1 MEQELFS
8 EKESLELISKMLR
21 QTRHN
26 IASTSSGGDFL
37 LYGWATT
44 LLSVLIYF
52 LVASTDN
59 GYWGLLYSG
68 LLLIAIFQGIR
79 KSLHKPEMVTYMDK
93 SIDSV
98 WVVLGTMFG
107 LTYLFI
113 IFLSFFYDLSGLS
126 FALMM
131 PLSLLYAGI
140 GTSITGIIT
149 RFKPLIYT
157 PLPAFLI
164 GIYML
169 VGFVEDWQLHAWW
182 YLLFGAAFLLMMV
195 IPGHL
200 MNIKAKGEK

>member
-79 KSLHKPEMVTYMDK
+79 KSLHKPEMVTYMY
-93 SIDSV
+93 
-98 WVVLGTMFG
+98 G
-107 LTYLFI
+107 
-113 IFLSFFYDLSGLS
+113 
-126 FALMM
+126 
-131 PLSLLYAGI
+131 
-140 GTSITGIIT
+140 
-149 RFKPLIYT
+149 
-157 PLPAFLI
+157 
-164 GIYML
+164 
-169 VGFVEDWQLHAWW
+169 
-182 YLLFGAAFLLMMV
+182 
-195 IPGHL
+195 
-200 MNIKAKGEK
+200 

>member
-26 IASTSSGGDFL
+26 IASTPSGGDFL

-44 LLSVLIYF
+44 LLSVLTYF
-52 LVASTDN
+52 LVASTGN
-59 GYWGLLYSG
+59 GYWGILYSG
-68 LLLIAIFQGIR
+68 LLLISIFRGIQ
-79 KSLHKPEMVTYMDK
+79 KSRHKPEMVTYMDK
-93 SIDSV
+93 SIGSV
-98 WVVLGTMFG
+98 WMVLGMMFG
-107 LTYLFI
+107 FTFLFI
-113 IFLSFFYDLSGLS
+113 AVLNIFYDLSGIS
-126 FALMM
+126 YALMM

-169 VGFVEDWQLHAWW
+169 VSFVEEWPFYAWW
-182 YLLFGAAFLLMMV
+182 HLLFGAAFLLMMV
-195 IPGHL
+195 IPGHI
-200 MNIKAKGEK
+200 MNRKAEDEK